1 MITHHRRFAITAA
14 LALLLASVYANPL
27 CKGGSGNSHYNGNA
41 ETYMDV
47 AEAMGQAMVELLK
60 NK

>member
-1 MITHHRRFAITAA
+1 VPTA
-14 LALLLASVYANPL
+14 LKPSKVNCTPTS
-27 CKGGSGNSHYNGNA
+27 KG
-41 ETYMDV
+41 EVYMDV